1 MNYIGSKI
9 LETENLILRPTEEDD
24 LKTLW
29 KILCNYEVAKYYLV
43 GKIHYDWKNEKV
55 WQYKKLE
62 KALSNDAFQWSIV
75 LKEKNKC
82 IGQISCQKSYN
93 EFNEPNPD
101 DIRDVGWFLNTKYQ
115 GKGYG
120 TEASKA
126 VINYMFNQVN
136 ITKIDTC
143 AAKENIASWKLME
156 KLEFIKT
163 KNIRQIKYTL
173 LSSLTDCYC
182 YVMTKEEFT
191 KKKKQH

>member
-1 MNYIGSKI
+1 
-9 LETENLILRPTEEDD
+9 
-24 LKTLW
+24 
-29 KILCNYEVAKYYLV
+29 
-43 GKIHYDWKNEKV
+43 
-55 WQYKKLE
+55 
-62 KALSNDAFQWSIV
+62 
-75 LKEKNKC
+75 
-82 IGQISCQKSYN
+82 
-93 EFNEPNPD
+93 
-101 DIRDVGWFLNTKYQ
+101 
-115 GKGYG
+115 
-120 TEASKA
+120 
-126 VINYMFNQVN
+126 MFNQVN